1 MLGLKTPRPSPPR
14 KNLRRSHSQM
24 VIRLVG
30 NRPVPSQHLKTAQ
43 DEHDAVTVM
52 VRAVGAVDAARS
64 QLDHAAEGETADDE
78 RGVALH
84 AGSHGEEVGEL
95 FGGFS
100 GFGVVDVPGEGG
112 GEAGGG
118 CWAHYGC
125 WGCFWLWLC
134 FCSWVCICD

>member
-1 MLGLKTPRPSPPR
+1 
-14 KNLRRSHSQM
+14 M
-24 VIRLVG
+24 VIRLIR
-30 NRPVPSQHLKTAQ
+30 NSPIPPQHLQTAQ
-43 DEHDAVTVM
+43 DEDDAVTVM
-52 VRAVGAVDAARS
+52 FRAVGGVDAARS

-78 RGVALH
+78 GSVALD

-95 FGGFS
+95 FGGF
-100 GFGVVDVPGEGG
+100 GCFGVVDVPGEGG